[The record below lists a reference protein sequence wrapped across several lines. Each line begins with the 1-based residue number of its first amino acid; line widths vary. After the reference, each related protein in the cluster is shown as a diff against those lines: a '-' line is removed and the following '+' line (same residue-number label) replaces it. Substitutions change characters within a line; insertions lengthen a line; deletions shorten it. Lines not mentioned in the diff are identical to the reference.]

1 MEFFFTNNCQ
11 RLRESAWFIKKR
23 DVVLLNCPKEQLSNL
38 TWVSNVGQTGNKI
51 IKRQMLYCSLQCRR
65 SILVELSRVIC
76 TI

>member
-38 TWVSNVGQTGNKI
+38 TWTSNVGETGDKI
-51 IKRQMLYCSLQCRR
+51 IKTKCYTA
-65 SILVELSRVIC
+65 IFNAGVPYW
-76 TI
+76 